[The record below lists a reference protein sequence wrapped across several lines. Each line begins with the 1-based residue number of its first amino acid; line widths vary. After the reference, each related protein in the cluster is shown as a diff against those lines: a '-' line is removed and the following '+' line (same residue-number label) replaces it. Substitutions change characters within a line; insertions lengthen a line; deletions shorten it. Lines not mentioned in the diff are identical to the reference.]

1 LQPLHPATKFTISSL
16 NINTK
21 STITANHQQE
31 KLSPILYLCIMRLK
45 KEIKNFIERN
55 LLEENDILR
64 GLAGIFFVV
73 L

>member
-1 LQPLHPATKFTISSL
+1 
-16 NINTK
+16 
-21 STITANHQQE
+21 
-31 KLSPILYLCIMRLK
+31 MRLK